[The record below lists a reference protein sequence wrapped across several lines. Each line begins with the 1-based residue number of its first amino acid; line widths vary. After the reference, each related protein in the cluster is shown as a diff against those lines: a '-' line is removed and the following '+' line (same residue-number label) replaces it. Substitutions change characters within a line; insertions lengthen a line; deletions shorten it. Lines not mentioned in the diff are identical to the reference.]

1 MSTSSGAKTVRGRA
15 RTMRA
20 HGLSVTVPAGWDGSI
35 TRPAGD
41 PSSTAEADVG
51 RLGTANPVLQVAS
64 FPLPRVRGDY
74 GGGAVEG
81 MRPTDLFIALVEF
94 DGEAGDT
101 PLFEATAMKRP
112 LTESMFSR
120 ATMHRPI
127 PGHSG
132 HQQFFHT
139 GGRAFALYVALGS
152 HRLRSTSVPRADRV
166 VSTIRISPR

>member
-1 MSTSSGAKTVRGRA
+1 MSNTVRTARA
-15 RTMRA
+15 RVLRA

-35 TRPAGD
+35 SKPDGD
-41 PSSTAEADVG
+41 ATDTATPDVG
-51 RLGTANPVLQVAS
+51 ALGTANPVLHVAS
-64 FPLPRVRGDY
+64 FALPKVRGDY

-94 DGEAGDT
+94 DPEAGDT
-101 PLFEATAMKRP
+101 PLFAATGLRRP
-112 LTESMFSR
+112 LTESVFSR
-120 ATMHRPI
+120 ATMHRPV

-152 HRLRSTSVPRADRV
+152 HRLRRTLAPRADRV
-166 VSTIRISPR
+166 VATMRMDPR

>member
-1 MSTSSGAKTVRGRA
+1 MTTNIGSNVTAGRGRVL
-15 RTMRA
+15 RA
-20 HGLSVTVPAGWDGSI
+20 HGLSVTVPAGWDGAI
-35 TRPAGD
+35 TRPEGD
-41 PSSTAEADVG
+41 PSSTEAPDVG
-51 RLGTANPVLQVAS
+51 RLGTANPVLHVAS
-64 FPLPRVRGDY
+64 FALPRVRGDY

-94 DGEAGDT
+94 DPDAGST
-101 PLFEATAMKRP
+101 PLFAATSMQRP
-112 LTESMFSR
+112 LTQAMFSR

-152 HRLRSTSVPRADRV
+152 HRLRSASVPRAERV
-166 VSTIRISPR
+166 ISTIRIDAR

>member
-1 MSTSSGAKTVRGRA
+1 MSNTVRTARA
-15 RTMRA
+15 RVLRA

-35 TRPAGD
+35 SKPDGD
-41 PSSTAEADVG
+41 ATDTATPDVG
-51 RLGTANPVLQVAS
+51 ALGTANPVLHVAS
-64 FPLPRVRGDY
+64 FALPRVRGDY

-94 DGEAGDT
+94 DPDAGST
-101 PLFEATAMKRP
+101 PLFAATSMQRP
-112 LTESMFSR
+112 LTQAMFSR

-152 HRLRSTSVPRADRV
+152 HRLRSASVPRAERV
-166 VSTIRISPR
+166 ISTIRIDPR